1 MYTNPSNGCTPMYI
15 NADIPCDKILEFFDE
30 MGKICTFPFLGCC
43 FPGDAR
49 TCIRD
54 GLPTQ
59 LQDAGNAG
67 WLDAQFAQP
76 TYLLFRFGQIWT
88 LHQQSFCK
96 VGIEFVQILLYGN
109 P

>member
-1 MYTNPSNGCTPMYI
+1 MYTNALTGCTPMYI
-15 NADIPCDKILEFFDE
+15 NVDNACDEILEIHDE

-49 TCIRD
+49 TCICD
-54 GLPTQ
+54 GLSTQ

-76 TYLLFRFGQIWT
+76 TYLLFRFGQVGA
-88 LHQQSFCK
+88 LRQKPFGE
-96 VGIEFVQILLYGN
+96 VGIEFV
-109 P
+109 